1 MWRTLSRLGRRDG
14 SVLTL
19 VESERRFRNAFDA
32 SPVGMGLSD
41 ERGRLVAANHAL
53 CDLLGRGEHEL
64 IGHTAADYTHAEDL
78 ASHVRADRLLA
89 SSAAGAVRL
98 EKRYVRPSGEI
109 RWAWLTVTM
118 TAGPADKPW
127 TLTHIQDVTDR
138 KLAEIALR
146 ESEANLTAVTTV
158 VRRIHGGEDARTTI
172 VDAAKQLAGADLA
185 SIFEP
190 DPHDGL
196 VASATTDPKMQNLRV
211 SLSEPSVIATVF
223 LSGEAVEDVEPT
235 SHPQISTELHSA
247 YGTRSM
253 CVYPVS
259 DRTQL
264 VGVLA
269 VSWSDRL
276 TSFNDRATR
285 ALALLADEAG
295 LALQHERMLRN
306 LELLAVTDDLT
317 GLPNRRGWELQLSRL
332 MAAAKRTGTELTV
345 GIADLDHFKLYND
358 SHGHAAG
365 DQLLQAFAGAAKLAL
380 READFLARWGGEE
393 FAVALPDCGESEAP
407 PVLDRLRLTVP
418 DGQTCS
424 FGHATWDG
432 EESPLQLVARADR
445 ALYAA
450 KAAGRNQI
458 VGAASDVSA

>member
-1 MWRTLSRLGRRDG
+1 MWQTLSRLARRG
-14 SVLTL
+14 GTTLAL

-41 ERGRLVAANHAL
+41 EHGRFVAANRAL
-53 CDLLGRGEHEL
+53 CELLGRGETEL
-64 IGHTAADYTHAEDL
+64 IGHSAADYTHPDDL
-78 ASHVRADRLLA
+78 ASHARADRLLA
-89 SSAAGAVRL
+89 SAADGVVRL
-98 EKRYVRPSGEI
+98 EKRYVRPSGEV

-118 TAGPADKPW
+118 TAGPADRPW
-127 TLTHIQDVTDR
+127 TLAHIQDVTDR
-138 KLAEIALR
+138 KMAEIALR
-146 ESEANLTAVTTV
+146 ESEANLTAVTAV

-172 VDAAKQLAGADLA
+172 VDAAKQLSGASLA

-190 DPHDGL
+190 DRHDGL
-196 VASATTDPKMQNLRV
+196 AVTATTDGRLRA
-211 SLSEPSVIATVF
+211 LRLPLDEASVVAQVF
-223 LSGEAVEDVEPT
+223 LSGEAAEIPVAAQ
-235 SHPQISTELHSA
+235 HPKIARTLLAE
-247 YGTRSM
+247 YGTQSM

-269 VSWSDRL
+269 VSWSEPL
-276 TSFNDRATR
+276 NAFNDRATR

-332 MAAAKRTGTELTV
+332 MAAAKRAGSDLTV

-358 SHGHAAG
+358 AHGHAAG
-365 DQLLQAFAGAAKLAL
+365 DQLLQAFAGAAKMAL
-380 READFLARWGGEE
+380 REVDFLARWGGEE
-393 FAVALPDCGESEAP
+393 FALALPDCGQHEAA
-407 PVLDRLRLTVP
+407 PVLDRLRTTVP

-432 EESPLQLVARADR
+432 SETPLQLVARADR
-445 ALYAA
+445 ALYSA

-458 VGAASDVSA
+458 VGADPNIPA